1 MRNRLPIILALSLG
15 LNVLLAGAAY
25 WGWRHARDAS
35 RPDAPPAKPDLAAP
49 QLQPPVVVRRQFMD
63 WSELESTNY
72 ATYIGNL
79 RAIGCPEA
87 TICDIIVADVNQ
99 VYAGKRAAESAR
111 IDMPWWRADADQL
124 VGQAQLEVLQR
135 LDAERRDLLQS
146 LLGPGWEQCES
157 GTADPVG
164 VRLAGPVLGQLPPE
178 TRRAVEEIAAR
189 AALRMQKLLAQDQD
203 QDQAVDPAELARLR
217 QQSRAELARV
227 LTPAQLEEYL
237 LRYSETAG
245 GLRSLLGSSGLSVTE
260 EEFRHLFRSR
270 DALDQQPGGGAGP
283 KRRELESSWEL
294 SLKQTLGA
302 ERYLQYQLAQDP
314 VYRTTRASLADL
326 GAPVSV
332 LPPVYEVNR
341 LAAATRQRIESDRTL
356 TAQERELAI
365 RHVEEERAKSV
376 QRILERNLEAYPG
389 GAGAEEPGLPPLP
402 WLQTAP

>member
-1 MRNRLPIILALSLG
+1 MRSRLPIVLALSLG
-15 LNVLLAGAAY
+15 LNLLLAVAAY

-35 RPDAPPAKPDLAAP
+35 QLDTPSAEPGPAAQQVQP
-49 QLQPPVVVRRQFMD
+49 QVVVRRQFMD

-99 VYAGKRAAESAR
+99 IYTGKRAAESAR
-111 IDMPWWRADADQL
+111 IDMSWWRADASQL
-124 VGQAQLEVLQR
+124 AAQALLEVSQR
-135 LDAERRDLLQS
+135 LDAERRDLLES
-146 LLGPGWEQCES
+146 LLGPGWEQCGS
-157 GTADPVG
+157 DTADPAR

-189 AALRMQKLLAQDQD
+189 AALRMQKHLAQGENQPG
-203 QDQAVDPAELARLR
+203 DPVELAHLR
-217 QQSRAELARV
+217 QQTRAELGRV

-237 LRYSETAG
+237 LRYSETAA
-245 GLRSLLGSSGLSVTE
+245 GLRSLLGSSGLSVTA

-270 DALDQQPGGGAGP
+270 DTLDQQPGGGADL
-283 KRRELESSWEL
+283 KRRELESSWDL

-314 VYRTTRASLADL
+314 VYRTTRAGLADL

-376 QRILERNLEAYPG
+376 QRILERNLEASA
-389 GAGAEEPGLPPLP
+389 AGAASGEPELPPLP
-402 WLQTAP
+402 WLQLAP